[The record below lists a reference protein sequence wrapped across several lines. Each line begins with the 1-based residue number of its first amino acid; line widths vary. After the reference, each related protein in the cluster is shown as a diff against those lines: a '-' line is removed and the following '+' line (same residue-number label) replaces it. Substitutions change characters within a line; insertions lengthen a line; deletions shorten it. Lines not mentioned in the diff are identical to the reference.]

1 MNELLRKGTFYGG
14 IMMGENKK
22 SFSVTGMT
30 CITCANTV
38 ENSLKKI
45 EGVKFASVNLAT
57 ESAFLISEKD
67 ISLEKIKKAVE
78 ETGYGIS
85 TELAENLEKKRY
97 NLARKNLIFSWIITF
112 PLSVLMIFNMIGY
125 TVPYFVLIELIFGGI
140 VIFYSGRETIKGAW
154 IALTHFHTNMDTL
167 IFIGSLA
174 CWLTTLL
181 SSLGLSIISFGTI
194 GTMIVTIHLT
204 GRFIESHLRDKVAKE
219 IKALIKLQAK
229 EARVIFCDGESTIPI
244 EAVKV
249 GFLVLIKPG
258 ERIPVD
264 GKVEE
269 GVSSVDE
276 SMITGESLPVSKNK
290 GSKVTGGSLNLTGTF
305 KVRVDK
311 VGEESF
317 LSQMIDLIK
326 ETQGTK
332 IPIQALADRITL
344 WFVPTIITLALV
356 SGIIWYFQF
365 NEFQGFLSYMR
376 GLFPWILNTDS
387 SVSFAV
393 FAFISTIVIACPC
406 ALGLAIPMALVS
418 GTGLAAKKG
427 MIIRNAE
434 AIQTSKDIK
443 IVMMDK
449 TGTITQGNPYIFS
462 HSLSKEEIKIVA
474 GIESNS
480 NHPLAKAI
488 SSFQKSNIKPEKI
501 EEISGEGVKA
511 VVKGDEYFIGKPKS
525 TEKYLDLL
533 KEGKIVV
540 EVYKNGIN
548 IGSISIE
555 DPIREDSDKAVL
567 KLKNLGIIPIMLSGD
582 NLKTAQAIA
591 RQVGIKKVYAGVKPQ
606 DKLNIIREYQQKGS
620 KILMVGDGINDAA
633 SLKGADIGVAI
644 GEGADLAIDS
654 ADMVIVK
661 GGISRIVDSIEISRK
676 TFQIIRQNLFW
687 AFFYNGAVIPIA
699 MAGLLHPAIAEGAM
713 AISSITV
720 ILNSLRIK

>member
-1 MNELLRKGTFYGG
+1 MS
-14 IMMGENKK
+14 ENKK
-22 SFSVTGMT
+22 SLSVTGMT

-57 ESAFLISEKD
+57 ESVFLISEKD
-67 ISLEKIKKAVE
+67 ISLEKLKKAVE
-78 ETGYGIS
+78 EVGYGIS
-85 TELAENLEKKRY
+85 TEPAEDLEKKRY

-174 CWLTTLL
+174 CWITALL
-181 SSLGLSIISFGTI
+181 SLLGLSIISFGTI

-204 GRFIESHLRDKVAKE
+204 GRFIESHLRDKAAKE

-229 EARVIFCDGESTIPI
+229 EARVIFSDGESTIPI

-249 GFLVLIKPG
+249 GFLVLVKPG

-269 GVSSVDE
+269 GVSSVDK

-326 ETQGTK
+326 EAQGTK

-449 TGTITQGNPYIFS
+449 TGTITQGNPHIFS
-462 HSLSKEEIKIVA
+462 HSLSKEEMKIVA

-511 VVKGDEYFIGKPKS
+511 VVKGDGYFIGKPKS
-525 TEKYLDLL
+525 TEKYLNLL
-533 KEGKIVV
+533 EEGKIVV
-540 EVYKNGIN
+540 EVYKNDIN

-654 ADMVIVK
+654 ADIVIVK

-676 TFQIIRQNLFW
+676 TFQIIKQNLFW
-687 AFFYNGAVIPIA
+687 AFFYNGAVIPMA

>member
-1 MNELLRKGTFYGG
+1 M
-14 IMMGENKK
+14 
-22 SFSVTGMT
+22 
-30 CITCANTV
+30 
-38 ENSLKKI
+38 
-45 EGVKFASVNLAT
+45 
-57 ESAFLISEKD
+57 ISEKD

-85 TELAENLEKKRY
+85 TEPVENLEKKRY

-174 CWLTTLL
+174 CWITAQL

-204 GRFIESHLRDKVAKE
+204 GRFIESHLRDKAAKE

-229 EARVIFCDGESTIPI
+229 EARVIFSDGESTIPI

-264 GKVEE
+264 GEVEE
-269 GVSSVDE
+269 GVSPVDE

-311 VGEESF
+311 IGEESF

-326 ETQGTK
+326 EAQGTK

-449 TGTITQGNPYIFS
+449 TGTITQGNPHIFS
-462 HSLSKEEIKIVA
+462 HSLSKEEMKIVA

-488 SSFQKSNIKPEKI
+488 SSFKKSNIKPEKI

-511 VVKGDEYFIGKPKS
+511 VVKGDEYFIGRPKS

-533 KEGKIVV
+533 EEGKIVV
-540 EVYKNGIN
+540 EVYKNDTN

-591 RQVGIKKVYAGVKPQ
+591 RQAEIKKVYAGVKPQ
-606 DKLNIIREYQQKGS
+606 DKLNIIREYQQRGS

-644 GEGADLAIDS
+644 GEGADLAIDT

-676 TFQIIRQNLFW
+676 TFQIIKQNLF
-687 AFFYNGAVIPIA
+687 
-699 MAGLLHPAIAEGAM
+699 
-713 AISSITV
+713 
-720 ILNSLRIK
+720 

>member
-1 MNELLRKGTFYGG
+1 
-14 IMMGENKK
+14 MMGENKK
-22 SFSVTGMT
+22 SFSITGMS

-38 ENSLKKI
+38 EKSLKKI
-45 EGVKFASVNLAT
+45 EGIKFASVNLAT
-57 ESAFLISEKD
+57 NSAFLISEKD
-67 ISLEKIKKAVE
+67 ISFEEIRKAVE
-78 ETGYGIS
+78 KVGYGIS
-85 TELAENLEKKRY
+85 TEPAEDLEKKRY
-97 NLARKNLIFSWIITF
+97 YLARKNLIFSWIITF
-112 PLSVLMIFNMIGY
+112 PLSVLMIFNMVGY
-125 TVPYFVLIELIFGGI
+125 TIPYFVLMELIFGGI

-154 IALTHFHTNMDTL
+154 IALAHFHTNMDTL

-174 CWLTTLL
+174 CWTTALL
-181 SSLGLSIISFGTI
+181 HSLKFPIISFGTI
-194 GTMIVTIHLT
+194 GTMIIAIHLT
-204 GRFIESHLRDKVAKE
+204 GRFIESHLRDKAAKE

-229 EARVIFCDGESTIPI
+229 EATVIFSDGENTIPI
-244 EAVKV
+244 GAVKV
-249 GFLVLIKPG
+249 GFLVLVKPG
-258 ERIPVD
+258 ERIPID
-264 GKVEE
+264 GKVED
-269 GVSSVDE
+269 GLSSVDE
-276 SMITGESLPVSKNK
+276 SMISGESLPVSKK
-290 GSKVTGGSLNLTGTF
+290 KESQVTGGSLNLTGSF

-326 ETQGTK
+326 EAQGTK

-344 WFVPTIITLALV
+344 WFVPTIIILALV
-356 SGIIWYFQF
+356 SGISWYLGF
-365 NEFQGFLSYMR
+365 NEFQGFLSYTR
-376 GLFPWILNTDS
+376 KFFPWILNSDS
-387 SVSFAV
+387 SLSFAV

-427 MIIRNAE
+427 LIIRNAE

-443 IVMMDK
+443 IIMMDK
-449 TGTITQGNPYIFS
+449 TGTITQGNPHVVH
-462 HSLSKEEIKIVA
+462 HSLSEEEMKIVA

-488 SSFQKSNIKPEKI
+488 SSYQKSDVKPEII

-511 VVKGDEYFIGKPKS
+511 VVKGDEYFIGKPQS
-525 TEKYLDLL
+525 AEKYLELL
-533 KEGKIVV
+533 EEGKIVV
-540 EVYKNGIN
+540 EVNKNGIN
-548 IGSISIE
+548 IGSIVIE
-555 DPIREDSDKAVL
+555 DSIREDSDKAVL
-567 KLKNLGIIPIMLSGD
+567 KLKNLGINSIMLSGD

-591 RQVGIKKVYAGVKPQ
+591 RQIGIEKVYAGVKPQ

-644 GEGADLAIDS
+644 GGGADLAIDS
-654 ADMVIVK
+654 ADIVIVK

-676 TFQIIRQNLFW
+676 TFRIIRQNLFW
-687 AFFYNGAVIPIA
+687 AFFYNAIVIPLA

-713 AISSITV
+713 AVSSITV

>member
-1 MNELLRKGTFYGG
+1 
-14 IMMGENKK
+14 
-22 SFSVTGMT
+22 
-30 CITCANTV
+30 
-38 ENSLKKI
+38 
-45 EGVKFASVNLAT
+45 
-57 ESAFLISEKD
+57 
-67 ISLEKIKKAVE
+67 
-78 ETGYGIS
+78 
-85 TELAENLEKKRY
+85 
-97 NLARKNLIFSWIITF
+97 
-112 PLSVLMIFNMIGY
+112 
-125 TVPYFVLIELIFGGI
+125 
-140 VIFYSGRETIKGAW
+140 
-154 IALTHFHTNMDTL
+154 
-167 IFIGSLA
+167 
-174 CWLTTLL
+174 
-181 SSLGLSIISFGTI
+181 
-194 GTMIVTIHLT
+194 
-204 GRFIESHLRDKVAKE
+204 
-219 IKALIKLQAK
+219 
-229 EARVIFCDGESTIPI
+229 
-244 EAVKV
+244 
-249 GFLVLIKPG
+249 
-258 ERIPVD
+258 
-264 GKVEE
+264 
-269 GVSSVDE
+269 
-276 SMITGESLPVSKNK
+276 
-290 GSKVTGGSLNLTGTF
+290 
-305 KVRVDK
+305 
-311 VGEESF
+311 
-317 LSQMIDLIK
+317 MIDLIK
-326 ETQGTK
+326 EAQGTK

-449 TGTITQGNPYIFS
+449 TGTITQGNPHIFS
-462 HSLSKEEIKIVA
+462 HSLSKEEMKIVA

-525 TEKYLDLL
+525 TEKYLNLL
-533 KEGKIVV
+533 KKGKIVV
-540 EVYKNGIN
+540 EVYKNDIN

-567 KLKNLGIIPIMLSGD
+567 KLKNLGIVPIMLSGD
-582 NLKTAQAIA
+582 NPKTAQAIA

-606 DKLNIIREYQQKGS
+606 DKLNIIRKYQQKGA

-644 GEGADLAIDS
+644 GGGADLAIDS
-654 ADMVIVK
+654 ADIVIVK
-661 GGISRIVDSIEISRK
+661 GGISRIVDSIEISRR
-676 TFQIIRQNLFW
+676 TFQIIKQNLFW
-687 AFFYNGAVIPIA
+687 AFFYNGAVIPLA

>member
-1 MNELLRKGTFYGG
+1 
-14 IMMGENKK
+14 MMSDNKK

-45 EGVKFASVNLAT
+45 DGVKFASINLAT

-78 ETGYGIS
+78 GVGYGIS
-85 TELAENLEKKRY
+85 TEPAEDLEKKRY

-125 TVPYFVLIELIFGGI
+125 TVPYFALIELIFGGI

-167 IFIGSLA
+167 IFIGSFA
-174 CWLTTLL
+174 CWITGLL
-181 SSLGLSIISFGTI
+181 SLLGLSIISFGTI

-204 GRFIESHLRDKVAKE
+204 GRFIESHLRDKAAKE

-229 EARVIFCDGESTIPI
+229 EARVIFSDGESTMPI

-249 GFLVLIKPG
+249 GFLVLVKPG

-276 SMITGESLPVSKNK
+276 SMITGESLPASKNK
-290 GSKVTGGSLNLTGTF
+290 DSKVTGGSLNLTGTF
-305 KVRVDK
+305 KVRVNK
-311 VGEESF
+311 IGEESF

-326 ETQGTK
+326 EAQGTK

-344 WFVPTIITLALV
+344 WFVPTIITLALL

-387 SVSFAV
+387 SISFAV
-393 FAFISTIVIACPC
+393 FAFISTIDIACPC

-449 TGTITQGNPYIFS
+449 TGTITQGNPQIFS
-462 HSLSKEEIKIVA
+462 HSLSKKEMKIVA

-511 VVKGDEYFIGKPKS
+511 MVKGDEYFIGKPKS
-525 TEKYLDLL
+525 TEKYFDLL
-533 KEGKIVV
+533 EEGKIVV
-540 EVYKNGIN
+540 EVYKNDIN

>member
-1 MNELLRKGTFYGG
+1 MSG
-14 IMMGENKK
+14 NKK

-45 EGVKFASVNLAT
+45 EEVKFASINLAT
-57 ESAFLISEKD
+57 KSAFLISEKD

-78 ETGYGIS
+78 AVGYGIS
-85 TELAENLEKKRY
+85 TEPAEDLEKKRY
-97 NLARKNLIFSWIITF
+97 NLARKNLIFSWVITF

-154 IALTHFHTNMDTL
+154 IALAHFHTNMDTL

-174 CWLTTLL
+174 CWITALL
-181 SSLGLSIISFGTI
+181 NLLGLSIISFGTI

-204 GRFIESHLRDKVAKE
+204 GRFIESHLRDKAAKE

-229 EARVIFCDGESTIPI
+229 EARVVFSDGEFTIPI

-249 GFLVLIKPG
+249 GFLVLVKPG

-276 SMITGESLPVSKNK
+276 SMISGESLPVSKNK

-305 KVRVDK
+305 KVRVGK

-326 ETQGTK
+326 EAQGTK

-393 FAFISTIVIACPC
+393 FAFISIIVIACPC

-449 TGTITQGNPYIFS
+449 TGTITQGNPHIFS
-462 HSLSKEEIKIVA
+462 HSLSKEEMKIVA

-525 TEKYLDLL
+525 TEKYLNLL
-533 KEGKIVV
+533 KKGKIVV
-540 EVYKNGIN
+540 EVYKNNLN

-567 KLKNLGIIPIMLSGD
+567 KLKNLGIVPIMLSGD
-582 NLKTAQAIA
+582 NPKTAQAIA

-606 DKLNIIREYQQKGS
+606 DKLNIIRKYQQKGS

-644 GEGADLAIDS
+644 GGGADLAIDS
-654 ADMVIVK
+654 ADIVIVK

-676 TFQIIRQNLFW
+676 TFQIIKQNLFW
-687 AFFYNGAVIPIA
+687 AFFYNGAVIPMA

>member
-1 MNELLRKGTFYGG
+1 
-14 IMMGENKK
+14 MMSENKK

-78 ETGYGIS
+78 EVGYGIS
-85 TELAENLEKKRY
+85 TEPAGDLEKKRY

-174 CWLTTLL
+174 CWVTALL
-181 SSLGLSIISFGTI
+181 SSLRFSIISFGTI

-204 GRFIESHLRDKVAKE
+204 GRFIESHLRDKAAKE

-229 EARVIFCDGESTIPI
+229 EARVIFSDGESTIPI

-249 GFLVLIKPG
+249 GFLVLVKPG

-264 GKVEE
+264 GEVEE

-290 GSKVTGGSLNLTGTF
+290 GNKVTGGSLNLTGTF
-305 KVRVDK
+305 KVRVNK
-311 VGEESF
+311 IGEESF

-326 ETQGTK
+326 EAQGTK

-365 NEFQGFLSYMR
+365 KEFQGFLSYAR

-449 TGTITQGNPYIFS
+449 TGTITQGNPHIFS
-462 HSLSKEEIKIVA
+462 HSLSKEEMKIVA

-533 KEGKIVV
+533 EEGKIVV
-540 EVYKNGIN
+540 EVYKNGIS

-567 KLKNLGIIPIMLSGD
+567 RLKNLGIIPIMLSGD

-606 DKLNIIREYQQKGS
+606 DKLNIIREYQQRGS

-661 GGISRIVDSIEISRK
+661 GGISRIVDSIEISQK
-676 TFQIIRQNLFW
+676 TFQIIKQNLFW
-687 AFFYNGAVIPIA
+687 AFFYNGAVIPMA

>member
-1 MNELLRKGTFYGG
+1 
-14 IMMGENKK
+14 MMSENKK

-45 EGVKFASVNLAT
+45 DGVKFASVNLAT

-78 ETGYGIS
+78 EVGYGIS
-85 TELAENLEKKRY
+85 TEPAEDLEKKRY

-174 CWLTTLL
+174 CWITALL
-181 SSLGLSIISFGTI
+181 SLLGFSIISFGTI

-204 GRFIESHLRDKVAKE
+204 GRFIESHLRDKAAKE

-229 EARVIFCDGESTIPI
+229 EARVIFSDGESTIPI

-276 SMITGESLPVSKNK
+276 SMISGESLPVSKNK
-290 GSKVTGGSLNLTGTF
+290 GSKATGGSLNLTGTF

-311 VGEESF
+311 VGEKSF

-326 ETQGTK
+326 EAQGTK

-344 WFVPTIITLALV
+344 WFVPTIITLSLV
-356 SGIIWYFQF
+356 SGTIWYFQF

-376 GLFPWILNTDS
+376 GLFPWILNMDS

-449 TGTITQGNPYIFS
+449 TGTITQGNPHIFS
-462 HSLSKEEIKIVA
+462 HSLSKEEMKIVA

-501 EEISGEGVKA
+501 EEISGEGIKA
-511 VVKGDEYFIGKPKS
+511 MVKGNEYFIGKPKS
-525 TEKYLDLL
+525 TEKYFDLL
-533 KEGKIVV
+533 EEGKIVV

-567 KLKNLGIIPIMLSGD
+567 KLKNLGIIPIMLTGD

-591 RQVGIKKVYAGVKPQ
+591 HQVGIKKVYAEVKPK

-676 TFQIIRQNLFW
+676 TFQIIKQNLFW
-687 AFFYNGAVIPIA
+687 AFFYNSIVIPMA

>member
-1 MNELLRKGTFYGG
+1 
-14 IMMGENKK
+14 
-22 SFSVTGMT
+22 
-30 CITCANTV
+30 
-38 ENSLKKI
+38 
-45 EGVKFASVNLAT
+45 
-57 ESAFLISEKD
+57 LISEKD

-85 TELAENLEKKRY
+85 TEPVENLEKKRY

-174 CWLTTLL
+174 CWITAQL

-204 GRFIESHLRDKVAKE
+204 GRFIESHLRDKAAKE

-229 EARVIFCDGESTIPI
+229 EARVIFSDGESTIPI

-264 GKVEE
+264 GEVEE
-269 GVSSVDE
+269 GVSPVDE

-311 VGEESF
+311 IGEESF

-326 ETQGTK
+326 EAQGTK

-449 TGTITQGNPYIFS
+449 TGTITQGNPHIFS
-462 HSLSKEEIKIVA
+462 HSLSKEEMKIVA

-488 SSFQKSNIKPEKI
+488 SSFKKSNIKPEKI

-511 VVKGDEYFIGKPKS
+511 VVKGDEYFIGRPKS

-533 KEGKIVV
+533 EEGKIVV
-540 EVYKNGIN
+540 EVYKNDTN

-591 RQVGIKKVYAGVKPQ
+591 RQAEIKKVYAGVKPQ
-606 DKLNIIREYQQKGS
+606 DKLNIIREYQQRGS

-644 GEGADLAIDS
+644 GEGADLAIDT

-676 TFQIIRQNLFW
+676 TFQIIKQNLF
-687 AFFYNGAVIPIA
+687 
-699 MAGLLHPAIAEGAM
+699 
-713 AISSITV
+713 
-720 ILNSLRIK
+720 